1 MASSCEAEE
10 DEDVVLAG
18 SQLHHHLL
26 HCGYGEG
33 EGHMETMG
41 PSTVADT
48 QG

>member
-1 MASSCEAEE
+1 MASSCEAED

-26 HCGYGEG
+26 DCGYGEG

-41 PSTVADT
+41 PSTLANT